1 MRRLPHRASPLRSP
15 LLLRPL
21 PDARLAEEVGAVS
34 VEIVLRLNGVPVPVT
49 VDDVGLGAIAAA
61 VADRVAAPT
70 SGLTSPYMTVE
81 EAAEYLRCGYDEDE
95 DGTRRVK
102 RQRVDDLLSQRRL
115 TRIKDGS
122 RTLVLRSEIEQ
133 HLHHD
138 KRRRP

>member
-1 MRRLPHRASPLRSP
+1 
-15 LLLRPL
+15 
-21 PDARLAEEVGAVS
+21 VS

-61 VADRVAAPT
+61 LADRVSAPT
-70 SGLTSPYMTVE
+70 SGLTSPYMTIE

-122 RTLVLRSEIEQ
+122 RTLVSRTEVEEHLRRGPR
-133 HLHHD
+133 
-138 KRRRP
+138 KPT